1 MHAGLRQFR
10 GAVAAFALFL
20 QTIAWGIGPAPAPA
34 VVDPFSVICHSDA
47 SAPVDPASDHG
58 PPSPAHACD
67 HCNLCSASA
76 PPLPPGTT
84 IAAYIKPVR
93 TLAIPRSVD
102 STRHDTII
110 GEASLARSPPLFA

>member
-47 SAPVDPASDHG
+47 SALSIRRPTTARPHPRMRVITAISAAPQLH
-58 PPSPAHACD
+58 PS
-67 HCNLCSASA
+67 
-76 PPLPPGTT
+76 PPGTT

-110 GEASLARSPPLFA
+110 GEASLARGPPLFA

>member
-10 GAVAAFALFL
+10 GAVTAFALFL

-34 VVDPFSVICHSDA
+34 VVDPFSVICHS
-47 SAPVDPASDHG
+47 
-58 PPSPAHACD
+58 
-67 HCNLCSASA
+67 NLCSASA

-110 GEASLARSPPLFA
+110 GEASLARGPPLFA